1 MDDAKPRSAAAL
13 TTDEIERYR
22 REGWLLLRGLLEPGH
37 VADCLEA
44 LQHIADGTRP
54 LASSKALFEPA
65 VKAGQAR
72 ADAAID
78 RVRKFIDF
86 TGDFPALH
94 RAAMKRRLHA
104 ALDRILGEGRVMFQD
119 MALVK
124 PPRIGS
130 EKRWHQDAAYF
141 RVSDPG
147 LIVGVWIALDRATRE
162 NGCMQLVP
170 GSHLGG
176 PVPHVAMVDV
186 NECHIRPDQVH
197 PERRIAVEM
206 EPGDALVFHS
216 CLHHFTEPNTSGLR
230 RRAVQ
235 FHYHQLGLEW
245 GDLAMHRRSYRD
257 ERGEYC
263 GCTVQPGPVPPG
275 EEFSYRGGTRIIPVV
290 PVD

>member
-1 MDDAKPRSAAAL
+1 MDDAKPRRDPEL
-13 TTDEIERYR
+13 TTGEVVQYR
-22 REGWLLLRGLLEPGH
+22 REGWLLLRGLLDPAH
-37 VADCLEA
+37 VADCLAA

-54 LASSKALFEPA
+54 LATLKALLEPE
-65 VKAGQAR
+65 VRAGRAQ

-86 TGDFPALH
+86 TEEFPALH
-94 RAAMKRRLHA
+94 RAAMKRRLHD

-170 GSHLGG
+170 GSHLAG
-176 PVPHVAMVDV
+176 PAPHVPMPDV
-186 NECHIRPDQVH
+186 NECHIRPDLVH
-197 PERRIAVEM
+197 ADQRIAIEM
-206 EPGDALVFHS
+206 EPGDALVFHA
-216 CLHHFTEPNTSGLR
+216 CLHHFTAPNTSGLR

-235 FHYHQLGLEW
+235 FHYHQ
-245 GDLAMHRRSYRD
+245 
-257 ERGEYC
+257 
-263 GCTVQPGPVPPG
+263 
-275 EEFSYRGGTRIIPVV
+275 
-290 PVD
+290 